1 MRASEPDKK
10 PSVSVLFS
18 SNSFRVVQ
26 SFADTFGKTQMG
38 DFGPSIHDIS
48 ITCEVLGPP
57 F

>member
-26 SFADTFGKTQMG
+26 SFADTFGKTQMR
-38 DFGPSIHDIS
+38 DFGPSIDIS